1 MKKVILLSSL
11 IPALI
16 LSGCSQIPTYQKPQT
31 QLPTQPVWQKAKPTT
46 PITLAVDEKTWWQE
60 LTGDSTLQT
69 LIDEALLH
77 NSDIALAKL
86 NLQQAQL
93 LLNQSSA
100 AQFPAVSVT
109 SGLARTKSSDEAYPV
124 GKGATF
130 GDFSLGGLLSYE
142 LDLWGRVDALNQ
154 QAQANFKATQADQK
168 TVQLSVT
175 SAVAQAY
182 LNLMAFNQNVKIAE
196 NTVQSRTE
204 TLELRQTQLEYGS
217 VTPLNVHQAEAELA
231 AVQIALHQKQE
242 QRDLQLHALAVLV
255 GKSPKALTEMAEQN
269 LSTQAL
275 TEYNSLPVPNAMP
288 SDLLERRPDI
298 LAMEQRLIA
307 ANANIGVAK
316 AALFPSIS
324 LTGLLGFQSEALSRL
339 FNGDSVTWNASAAIN
354 APIFDYGKRQS
365 QVQISEAQQ
374 QAMVINY
381 QQTIRTAFKEV
392 LDALTQLE
400 ASAQQLDAQKRQVV
414 ALNQILDLSQK
425 RFDAGYSSYLEVL
438 DAQRNLFNAEL
449 AQVTMM
455 LSHSSALV
463 NLYKAL
469 GGNWRTGL
477 LLSSNISKN
486 AKVLAPFDV
495 AYP

>member
-1 MKKVILLSSL
+1 MKNVILLSSL
-11 IPALI
+11 IPALM
-16 LSGCSQIPTYQKPQT
+16 LSGCSQIPTYEKPLTELPGT
-31 QLPTQPVWQKAKPTT
+31 QAWQKAKPST
-46 PITLAVDEKTWWQE
+46 PITLAADEKSWWQA
-60 LTGDSTLQT
+60 LSGDATLHK
-69 LIDEALLH
+69 LIDEALRH
-77 NSDIALAKL
+77 NSDIALANL
-86 NLQQAQL
+86 NLKQAQL
-93 LLNQSSA
+93 LLKQSES
-100 AQFPAVSVT
+100 AQFPEATLT
-109 SGLARTKSSDEAYPV
+109 SGLARTQSSDKAYPV
-124 GKGATF
+124 GTGATF
-130 GDFSLGGLLSYE
+130 GDFSLSGLLSYE

-154 QAQANFKATQADQK
+154 QAQANYKATQADQK
-168 TVQLSVT
+168 TVQLTVT
-175 SAVAQAY
+175 AAVAQAY
-182 LNLMAFNQNVKIAE
+182 LNLMAFNQNVMIAE

-231 AVQIALHQKQE
+231 AVQIALHQKQA

-255 GKSPKALTEMAEQN
+255 GKSPKVLTEMAEQN
-269 LSTQAL
+269 LKTQPL
-275 TEYNSLPVPNAMP
+275 VEYDSLPIPNALP
-288 SDLLERRPDI
+288 ADLLERRPDI

-339 FNGDSVTWNASAAIN
+339 FDGNSVAWSAGASIN
-354 APIFDYGKRQS
+354 APIFDYSKRQA

-374 QAMVINY
+374 QAMVITY

-400 ASAQQLDAQKRQVV
+400 ASAQQLNAQKRQVI

-449 AQVTMM
+449 AQVSMM
-455 LSHSSALV
+455 QSHSSALV
-463 NLYKAL
+463 SLYKAL
-469 GGNWRTGL
+469 GGNWKQPAVK
-477 LLSSNISKN
+477 S
-486 AKVLAPFDV
+486 
-495 AYP
+495 

>member
-16 LSGCSQIPTYQKPQT
+16 LSGCSQVPTYEKPPT
-31 QLPTQPVWQKAKPTT
+31 ELPTEQVWQKVKPTT
-46 PITLAVDEKTWWQE
+46 LITLAADEKTWWQA
-60 LTGDSTLQT
+60 LTGDSTLQA
-69 LIDEALLH
+69 LIGEALNH

-86 NLQQAQL
+86 NLQQSQL
-93 LLNQSSA
+93 ILKQSTS
-100 AQFPAVSVT
+100 AQFPEVSAT
-109 SGLARTKSSDEAYPV
+109 SGLARTQSSDEAYPM

-130 GDFSLGGLLSYE
+130 NDFSLAGLLSYE

-204 TLELRQTQLEYGS
+204 ALELRQTQLEYGR
-217 VTPLNVHQAEAELA
+217 VTPLSVYQAESELA
-231 AVQIALHQKQE
+231 SVQIALHQKQE

-255 GKSPKALTEMAEQN
+255 GKSPKALTEMADQN

-275 TEYNSLPVPNAMP
+275 VKYDSLPIANAMP
-288 SDLLERRPDI
+288 SNLLERRPDI

-339 FNGDSVTWNASAAIN
+339 FNEDSVTWRAGAAIN

-365 QVQISEAQQ
+365 QVKISEAQQ
-374 QAMVINY
+374 QAMAITY

-414 ALNQILDLSQK
+414 ALNQILNLSQK

-438 DAQRNLFNAEL
+438 DAQRNLFSAEL
-449 AQVTMM
+449 AQVSMK
-455 LSHSSALV
+455 LNHSIALV

-469 GGNWRTGL
+469 GGNWKEL
-477 LLSSNISKN
+477 DSVKS
-486 AKVLAPFDV
+486 
-495 AYP
+495 

>member
-1 MKKVILLSSL
+1 MKKVTLLSSL
-11 IPALI
+11 IPVLL
-16 LSGCSQIPTYQKPQT
+16 LSGCSQIPSYQKPVT
-31 QLPTQPVWQKAKPTT
+31 ELPSDKAWQQAKPMT
-46 PITLAVDEKTWWQE
+46 PLTLAADEKTWWQA
-60 LTGDSTLQT
+60 LTGDAALQT

-93 LLNQSSA
+93 LLKQSQS
-100 AQFPAVSVT
+100 AQFPELSVN
-109 SGLARTKSSDEAYPV
+109 SELARTRSSDEAYPV
-124 GKGATF
+124 GTGATF
-130 GDFSLGGLLSYE
+130 GNFSLGGLLSYE
-142 LDLWGRVDALNQ
+142 VDLWGRVDALNK
-154 QAQANFKATQADQK
+154 QAEANFKATQADQK
-168 TVQLSVT
+168 TIQLTVT
-175 SAVAQAY
+175 AAVAQAY
-182 LNLMAFNQNVKIAE
+182 LNLMAFNQNVMIAQE
-196 NTVQSRTE
+196 TVQSRTE
-204 TLELRQTQLEYGS
+204 TLQLRQTQLAFGS
-217 VTPLNVHQAEAELA
+217 VTPLTVHQAESELA

-255 GKSPKALTEMAEQN
+255 GKSPKALTDMANQN
-269 LSTQAL
+269 LSTQPL
-275 TEYNSLPVPNAMP
+275 TEYDSLPVPNALP

-316 AALFPSIS
+316 ASLFPSIS

-339 FNGDSVTWNASAAIN
+339 FDGDSLTWNAGAAIN

-365 QVQISEAQQ
+365 QVQISQAQQ

-449 AQVTMM
+449 AQVSMM

-469 GGNWRTGL
+469 GGSWKPEQKQGKT
-477 LLSSNISKN
+477 
-486 AKVLAPFDV
+486 
-495 AYP
+495 

>member
-1 MKKVILLSSL
+1 MKNVILLSSL
-11 IPALI
+11 IPAL
-16 LSGCSQIPTYQKPQT
+16 LMSGCSQIPTYEKPLT
-31 QLPTQPVWQKAKPTT
+31 ELPAAQAWQKAKPST
-46 PITLAVDEKTWWQE
+46 PITLAADEKSWWQA
-60 LTGDSTLQT
+60 LSGDATLHT
-69 LIDEALLH
+69 LIDEALRH
-77 NSDIALAKL
+77 NSDIALANL
-86 NLQQAQL
+86 NLKQAQL
-93 LLNQSSA
+93 LLKQSESA
-100 AQFPAVSVT
+100 QLPEVTLT
-109 SGLARTKSSDEAYPV
+109 SGLARTQSSDEAYPV
-124 GKGATF
+124 GTGATF
-130 GDFSLGGLLSYE
+130 GDFSLAGLLSYE

-154 QAQANFKATQADQK
+154 QAQANYKATQADQK
-168 TVQLSVT
+168 TVQLTVT
-175 SAVAQAY
+175 AAVAQAY
-182 LNLMAFNQNVKIAE
+182 LNLMAFNQNVMIAE

-204 TLELRQTQLEYGS
+204 TLTLRQTQLEYGS

-231 AVQIALHQKQE
+231 AVQIALHQKQA

-269 LSTQAL
+269 LKTQPL
-275 TEYNSLPVPNAMP
+275 VEYDSLPIPNALP
-288 SDLLERRPDI
+288 ADLLERRPDI

-339 FNGDSVTWNASAAIN
+339 FDGSSVAWSAGASIN
-354 APIFDYGKRQS
+354 APIFDYGKRQA

-374 QAMVINY
+374 QAMVLTY

-400 ASAQQLDAQKRQVV
+400 ASAQQLNAQKRQVI

-449 AQVTMM
+449 AQVSMM
-455 LSHSSALV
+455 QNHSSALV
-463 NLYKAL
+463 SLYKAL
-469 GGNWRTGL
+469 GGNWKQ
-477 LLSSNISKN
+477 SAVKS
-486 AKVLAPFDV
+486 
-495 AYP
+495 